1 VAELDHNQIMREFN
15 VVGERL
21 ARLETSMAS
30 IARSIE
36 HKGETAEVAHVSERV
51 KLVEQDLSK
60 IKELLSQWRG
70 AAFILGLVWPL
81 LLQWI
86 QKQFFGN

>member
-1 VAELDHNQIMREFN
+1 MREFS

-21 ARLETSMAS
+21 ARLETTMAS
-30 IARSIE
+30 IARSID
-36 HKGETAEVAHVSERV
+36 HKGETAEVAHIAKRV
-51 KLVEQDLSK
+51 DAVEQDLSK

-70 AAFILGLVWPL
+70 AAIILGLVWPL